1 MAHPLVNDIA
11 MKLEDESLLSAYIDG
26 QLDPD
31 QHQAVEL
38 ALSSNPQLAEQ
49 VRALTNVRDLVGGL
63 SRDASVDVS
72 SVVLE
77 RIRPKRGRL
86 LRMPVT
92 IPRPARGRRVRHA
105 AGLLV
110 IAASMLIV
118 FKVALNVSPVMPRQN
133 SRSTTDPIDKTIMSQ
148 QRAPFSPSPIRLL
161 PDSDSPKSASSS
173 PSSLKSAGDAPGTV
187 KNSDIPGTIATN
199 DTNDVADP
207 RDLEHVRMLLDSP
220 PKLQRFFLVRDGGNG
235 AARQHVANLVADNT
249 RFGFYQ
255 ITIAHGIVID
265 PRHPEEATVFAVVVS
280 PTDFDKLKKQLN
292 AVLPDAIEETPVD
305 PQIVTQLADISQ
317 VQVSPALPG
326 VMIPKDSVALR
337 TNGADG
343 RENAT
348 GAIQTTDA
356 RPTAEQEQSAPVSVD
371 RNPKTDHSSGS
382 EIVKRAEM
390 PASRPGQSPEPS
402 PGNVV
407 APVASQ
413 SPKRGQ
419 SPEKAE
425 ELIVVLIWVTKSQ
438 SG

>member
-1 MAHPLVNDIA
+1 MADLLVNDIA

-31 QHQAVEL
+31 QHQTVES

-49 VRALTNVRDLVGGL
+49 LRALTVVRDLVGGL
-63 SRDASVDVS
+63 SRDVSVDVS
-72 SVVLE
+72 SLVLE
-77 RIRPKRGRL
+77 RIRPKRSRL
-86 LRMPVT
+86 LRMPAT
-92 IPRPARGRRVRHA
+92 IPWPASRRRARQA

-110 IAASMLIV
+110 IAASMLLV
-118 FKVALNVSPVMPRQN
+118 STVALNVFPVLRPQSSQKLIYKTVLRSIAPRN
-133 SRSTTDPIDKTIMSQ
+133 PG
-148 QRAPFSPSPIRLL
+148 PIRLL
-161 PDSDSPKSASSS
+161 PDPDLTKTASSS
-173 PSSLKSAGDAPGTV
+173 PSSSNSVGDAPGTV
-187 KNSDIPGTIATN
+187 KSSDIPGTIANN

-207 RDLEHVRMLLDSP
+207 RDLEHVRKLLDSP

-235 AARQHVANLVADNT
+235 AARQHVANVVAENT

-292 AVLPDAIEETPVD
+292 AGLPDAIEETPVD
-305 PQIVTQLADISQ
+305 PQIMTQLADISQ
-317 VQVSPALPG
+317 VQASPAFPS
-326 VMIPKDSVALR
+326 VTIPKGSVALR
-337 TNGADG
+337 TNGPDG
-343 RENAT
+343 RESA
-348 GAIQTTDA
+348 GSIQTTDA
-356 RPTAEQEQSAPVSVD
+356 RPTAEQEQSAPVPVD
-371 RNPKTDHSSGS
+371 RSSKTDHSSGS

-390 PASRPGQSPEPS
+390 PASRPGQSPESS

-407 APVASQ
+407 APVAAR
-413 SPKRGQ
+413 SPKSGQ